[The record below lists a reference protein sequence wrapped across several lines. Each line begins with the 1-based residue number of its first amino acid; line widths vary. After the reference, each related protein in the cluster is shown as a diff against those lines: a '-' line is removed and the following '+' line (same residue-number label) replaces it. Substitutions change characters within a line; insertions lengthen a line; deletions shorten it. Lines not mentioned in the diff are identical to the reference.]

1 MISAIDM
8 QKCTGCGTCVSKCPL
23 DVFRL
28 MEGKAVIA
36 YPDDCMTCYL
46 CERSC
51 PAGAIFVHPFKE
63 EAPSIFPGILET
75 MRQGGQK
82 DGRT

>member
-1 MISAIDM
+1 MISAIDAK
-8 QKCTGCGTCVSKCPL
+8 KCTGCGTCVSKCPL

-28 MEGKAVIA
+28 REGKAVIA

-75 MRQGGQK
+75 IRQGGKQ
-82 DGRT
+82 DGTT